1 MKYPPLEH
9 KLRTYRF
16 EQLQTRYML
25 HYWFQGLIALVS
37 VIALLVA
44 LFKEQVL
51 PAVFLVCTAAGLS
64 LVSIAADYLG
74 RRRALQTLRCE
85 LPPGETYEPPREMF

>member
-9 KLRTYRF
+9 KLRTYRL

-25 HYWFQGLIALVS
+25 RYWFHGLIALVS
-37 VIALLVA
+37 VMALLVA

-51 PAVFLVCTAAGLS
+51 PAVFLVFTAAGLS
-64 LVSIAADYLG
+64 LVSVAADCLG
-74 RRRALQTLRCE
+74 RRRALQTLRSE
-85 LPPGETYEPPREMF
+85 LPPGETYEPPREVF